1 MLEERKNSLLKMAK
15 LINANKIT
23 INDRSKELE
32 SSLYNSSK
40 VKKKQTPPANMQV
53 LLDGMPEGSQE
64 AFQNGIKNANTQ
76 NEGPV
81 NNDINA
87 SKVKNR
93 TENESQEVEM
103 ITNYKS
109 PKEEYSDFS
118 AETEGK
124 LPVEKIK
131 EVLITA
137 TINAQ
142 EIKVSQPKDFTNSYA
157 EDFSSKK
164 SSPDAEIE
172 GEQEQDNEETEQK
185 TRLDGL
191 MLNKPV
197 FVHPKKHQGDYV
209 PDFFDPEELS
219 EEEKQL
225 NQEKLELEQKL
236 EQEQQLELE
245 QKLEQEQ
252 QLELEQKEEQEQQL
266 ELEQKLEQEQ
276 QLELE
281 QKEEQEKS
289 EREEQWKEIVKNIAG
304 KFGILLTKTPIITEE
319 NTTVNIEHT
328 KKSQTKLTR
337 QGQRRQAEANEGG
350 SYEDRQPIPADY
362 ETYYEYQKDQY
373 NQTKITIQI
382 DGLYPKD
389 MQKIKAEFE
398 KYFQTQYNKI
408 GSQTNFLEA
417 GGNDK
422 IELKFAVH
430 KGETTKALNQQ
441 IKNCQEE
448 YLKNIPSF
456 DTQLNSLK
464 KISDNPNQCLHF
476 KNTTKIFKNVIKT
489 NPDRK
494 EELLNQKLELAKNN
508 YTTLKTNPD
517 IHLEFLKEARVYYKN
532 TAREVVNNTPDVNRE
547 DKLASVSKAYKED
560 TKKEFNLESQSVVN
574 KAERAVKEATESFVK
589 KLLKKRTAKA
599 LEKDNE
605 LRRGV

>member
-225 NQEKLELEQKL
+225 NQEK
-236 EQEQQLELE
+236 
-245 QKLEQEQ
+245 
-252 QLELEQKEEQEQQL
+252 L